1 MMMAPLENGEQRIT
15 VNQIRP
21 RMMVKLAKQ
30 IKNRVKFDVVPDSN
44 DETRIEIAKATSKF
58 LKYWWEQTGMD
69 RKTRDI
75 FLNNGVKAGVPQKCI
90 LMRKL
95 VKILRQGRGNRLRR
109 RDGATIYRR
118 NTMPYMRPT
127 YVVCIQELKWM
138 RKSVGLWKESHVT
151 LIISK
156 NGMGKMCRQMRM

>member
-1 MMMAPLENGEQRIT
+1 
-15 VNQIRP
+15 
-21 RMMVKLAKQ
+21 
-30 IKNRVKFDVVPDSN
+30 
-44 DETRIEIAKATSKF
+44 
-58 LKYWWEQTGMD
+58 MD

-95 VKILRQGRGNRLRR
+95 VKILRQGNRLRR

-127 YVVCIQELKWM
+127 YVV
-138 RKSVGLWKESHVT
+138 
-151 LIISK
+151 
-156 NGMGKMCRQMRM
+156 